1 MRRRRRNTQYDKKK
15 IKANK
20 NDHMPWPDRY
30 GIHSFPS
37 DVVGVDNLNVTSH
50 LLDLVG
56 GEYNAGPSY

>member
-1 MRRRRRNTQYDKKK
+1 
-15 IKANK
+15 
-20 NDHMPWPDRY
+20 MPWPDRY